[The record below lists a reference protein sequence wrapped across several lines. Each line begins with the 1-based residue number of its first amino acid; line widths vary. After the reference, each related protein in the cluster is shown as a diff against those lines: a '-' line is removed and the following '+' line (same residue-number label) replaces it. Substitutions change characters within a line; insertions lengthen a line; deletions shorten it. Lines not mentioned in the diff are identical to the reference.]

1 MKLKK
6 GLNNMTV
13 FDELNEELN
22 LGLDL
27 DPKEPT
33 DEELAEIELEL
44 EDDPFTISEEEYEE
58 SFGSM
63 PDLDKGLFGAKHR
76 EKLSTIRK
84 VYNS

>member
-1 MKLKK
+1 MNLTK
-6 GLNNMTV
+6 GIKEMTIDDLNDN
-13 FDELNEELN
+13 
-22 LGLDL
+22 L
-27 DPKEPT
+27 DPNEPT

-58 SFGSM
+58 SFGGM
-63 PDLDKGLFGAKHR
+63 VDLDKGLFGANHR

>member
-1 MKLKK
+1 MNLTK
-6 GLNNMTV
+6 GLKEMTI
-13 FDELNEELN
+13 DNLNDN
-22 LGLDL
+22 L
-27 DPKEPT
+27 DPNEPT

-58 SFGSM
+58 SFGGM
-63 PDLDKGLFGAKHR
+63 VDLDKGLFGANHR

>member
-1 MKLKK
+1 MNLTKGIKK
-6 GLNNMTV
+6 MTIDDLN
-13 FDELNEELN
+13 DN
-22 LGLDL
+22 LE
-27 DPKEPT
+27 PNEPT

-44 EDDPFTISEEEYEE
+44 EDDPFTISDEEYEE

-76 EKLSTIRK
+76 EKLETVRK

>member
-1 MKLKK
+1 MTNDYDND
-6 GLNNMTV
+6 GIHLNAAV
-13 FDELNEELN
+13 AAGFEDV
-22 LGLDL
+22 
-27 DPKEPT
+27 DPNEPT

-58 SFGSM
+58 SFGGM
-63 PDLDKGLFGAKHR
+63 VDLDKGLFGANHR

>member
-1 MKLKK
+1 MNLTK
-6 GLNNMTV
+6 GLKEMTI
-13 FDELNEELN
+13 DDLNDN
-22 LGLDL
+22 L
-27 DPKEPT
+27 DPNEPT

-58 SFGSM
+58 SFGGM
-63 PDLDKGLFGAKHR
+63 VDLDKGLFGANHR

>member
-1 MKLKK
+1 MVIDN
-6 GLNNMTV
+6 LNDN
-13 FDELNEELN
+13 
-22 LGLDL
+22 L
-27 DPKEPT
+27 DPNEPT

-58 SFGSM
+58 SFGGM
-63 PDLDKGLFGAKHR
+63 VDLDKGLFGANHR

>member
-1 MKLKK
+1 MNLTK
-6 GLNNMTV
+6 GIKEMTIDNLNDN
-13 FDELNEELN
+13 
-22 LGLDL
+22 L
-27 DPKEPT
+27 DPNEPT

-58 SFGSM
+58 SFGGM
-63 PDLDKGLFGAKHR
+63 VDLDKGLFGANHR